1 MKCKYCSLE
10 IIKIDE
16 HENCYKEKKIV
27 LIIGK
32 PISKMN
38 ESEVDEVL
46 NELVRNG
53 VIQKDDF
60 GNYFKMADDEL
71 DQKDIYIKKRE

>member
-46 NELVRNG
+46 NELFSMG
-53 VIQKDDF
+53 VIEKDENGHF
-60 GNYFKMADDEL
+60 FKP
-71 DQKDIYIKKRE
+71 KDYENGTLKGMFD